1 MLWAASQSA
10 RNLRKL
16 LNLGDTMTATTCALL
31 GFIAWSILLTFALV
45 GVRAAATL
53 KGKALNTFNAT
64 GADLDDFGLRVTRAH
79 GNSVE
84 NLAIVAGLMLYAIAT
99 DQTAIT
105 NGLAAVVLGARV
117 VQSVVHI
124 ASSSV
129 PAVLLRATAFTV
141 QMVVSL
147 LWAWQFYHAASPV

>member
-1 MLWAASQSA
+1 
-10 RNLRKL
+10 
-16 LNLGDTMTATTCALL
+16 MTATTCALL

-53 KGKALNTFNAT
+53 QGKALNTFSAT
-64 GADLDDFGLRVTRAH
+64 VADLDSFGLRVTRAH

-84 NLAIVAGLMLYAIAT
+84 NLAIVACLLLYAIST

-105 NGLAAVVLGARV
+105 NGLAAVIFGARV

-124 ASSSV
+124 ASGSV
-129 PAVLLRATAFTV
+129 PAVLVRATAFTV

-147 LWAWQFYHAASPV
+147 MWVWQFYHATGPA

>member
-1 MLWAASQSA
+1 
-10 RNLRKL
+10 
-16 LNLGDTMTATTCALL
+16 MTATTCALL

-53 KGKALNTFNAT
+53 KGKALNTFSAT

-84 NLAIVAGLMLYAIAT
+84 NLAIVACLLLYAIST

-105 NGLAAVVLGARV
+105 NGLAAVVFGARV
-117 VQSVVHI
+117 VQSIVHI
-124 ASSSV
+124 ASGSV
-129 PAVLLRATAFTV
+129 SAVVLRATAFTV
-141 QMVVSL
+141 QNVISVM
-147 LWAWQFYHAASPV
+147 WIWQFYHAASPA

>member
-1 MLWAASQSA
+1 
-10 RNLRKL
+10 
-16 LNLGDTMTATTCALL
+16 MTATTCALL

-53 KGKALNTFNAT
+53 KGKALNTFSAT
-64 GADLDDFGLRVTRAH
+64 GADLDGFGLRVTRAH

-84 NLAIVAGLMLYAIAT
+84 NLAIVACLLLYAIST

-105 NGLAAVVLGARV
+105 NGLAAVIFGARV

-124 ASSSV
+124 ASGSV
-129 PAVLLRATAFTV
+129 PAVLVRATAFTV

-147 LWAWQFYHAASPV
+147 MWVWQFYHATSPA

>member
-1 MLWAASQSA
+1 
-10 RNLRKL
+10 
-16 LNLGDTMTATTCALL
+16 MTATTCALL
-31 GFIAWSILLTFALV
+31 GFIAWSILLTLALI

-53 KGKALNTFNAT
+53 KGKALNTFSAT

-84 NLAIVAGLMLYAIAT
+84 NLAIVACLLLYAIST

-105 NGLAAVVLGARV
+105 NGLAAVVFGARV

-124 ASSSV
+124 VSGSV
-129 PAVLLRATAFTV
+129 PAVVLRATAFTV
-141 QMVVSL
+141 QNVISL
-147 LWAWQFYHAASPV
+147 MWIWQFYHAASPA